1 MSHARVAD
9 STKAI
14 SSASQFSNSEKS
26 TVSLNKLRADTPACE
41 DVTHFN
47 NAGASL
53 MPRPVF
59 EALTAHLALEQEI
72 GGYEA
77 QDAAA
82 EAYADFY
89 SAFAELLNC
98 EADEIAF
105 VESATRAWDMAFYSL
120 PLVPGDRILVHS
132 STYSSNYLAL
142 LQLARRKD
150 LTIDFVPSDEHG
162 QIDVSA
168 MPGLVQD
175 RTKLVLLTHCPSQ
188 SGLIQPAEAVGQ
200 FAKDHELLYLLDAC
214 QSVGQMPVDVQ
225 AIDCDA
231 LTGTG
236 RKFLRG
242 PRGTGF
248 LYMRRELAERIEPA
262 FVDLQS
268 ATLQSKDRYQLAPG
282 ARRFESW
289 ERNVAGQIALGKAAR
304 YAMGIGLDVIAGRV
318 QALAEELRG
327 RLSELDGVMVHD
339 PGEHRSAIV
348 TFAKDGVDVADAKA
362 RLRAQKI
369 NVSTSPRDWALLDSE
384 ARQLPDLIRASVHVY
399 NNEAEVERLVD
410 VVSAL

>member
-1 MSHARVAD
+1 MTDLA
-9 STKAI
+9 T
-14 SSASQFSNSEKS
+14 
-26 TVSLNKLRADTPACE
+26 LRADTPTCKSL
-41 DVTHFN
+41 THFN

-53 MPRPVF
+53 MPRPVYETF
-59 EALTAHLALEQEI
+59 TDHLALEQAI

-82 EAYADFY
+82 EARADFY
-89 SAFAELLNC
+89 DAFAELLNC
-98 EADEIAF
+98 HAEEVAF

-120 PLVPGDRILVHS
+120 PLEPGDRILVHS
-132 STYSSNYLAL
+132 STYTSNYLAL
-142 LQLARRKD
+142 LQLARGKG
-150 LTIDFVPSDEHG
+150 LIIDFAPSDEHG
-162 QIDVSA
+162 QIDVAA
-168 MPGLVQD
+168 MPGLVQAK
-175 RTKLVLLTHCPSQ
+175 TKLVLLTHCPSQ
-188 SGLIQPAEAVGQ
+188 SGLIQPAKAVGQ
-200 FAKDHELLYLLDAC
+200 FAKDHGLLYLLDAC

-225 AIDCDA
+225 AIGCDA

-248 LYMRRELAERIEPA
+248 LYMKRELAEQIEPA

-268 ATLQSKDRYQLAPG
+268 ASLTSDNSYKLAPG

-304 YAMGIGLDVIAGRV
+304 YAMNIGLDVIADRV
-318 QALAEELRG
+318 QAMAEDLRA
-327 RLSELDGVMVHD
+327 RLSVLDGVTVHD
-339 PGEHRSAIV
+339 PGERRSAIV
-348 TFAKDGVDVADAKA
+348 TFAKAGVDVADAKA

-384 ARQLPDLIRASVHVY
+384 ARHLPDLIRASVHVY
-399 NNEAEVERLVD
+399 NNEADVTRLVEA
-410 VVSAL
+410 VSRL